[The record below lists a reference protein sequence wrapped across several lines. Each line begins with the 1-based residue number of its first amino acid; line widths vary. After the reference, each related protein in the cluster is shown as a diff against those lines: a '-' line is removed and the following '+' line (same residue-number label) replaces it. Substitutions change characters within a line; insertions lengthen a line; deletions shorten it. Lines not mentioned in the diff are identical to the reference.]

1 MCTQIIAWSDNSA
14 VSMFGAVR
22 RVYTRGAALLLH
34 AATGQRPKKKQPA
47 GQKDAQW
54 NSRLVSVGHTDFDA
68 FGDVLPGSSEAA
80 VPFEAATPSETTPV
94 PGYSL
99 GSDASVP
106 TPVCPGLGW
115 PPGGLAILWPVAGD
129 EARTHGGLDKSFAV
143 IL

>member
-1 MCTQIIAWSDNSA
+1 MVGQLSRVDVWCRQARVYSRHCIIATCGYWPEA
-14 VSMFGAVR
+14 EKETTR
-22 RVYTRGAALLLH
+22 RSEGRSVELAALV
-34 AATGQRPKKKQPA
+34 P
-47 GQKDAQW
+47 
-54 NSRLVSVGHTDFDA
+54 VGHTDVDA
-68 FGDVLPGSSEAA
+68 FGDVLTGSSEAA